1 MANIA
6 ILGSS
11 FSECLYRHKD
21 ENEMQKL
28 PWLERTPFTSR
39 TTEPIIIDNENHWVN
54 LLEKK
59 YPQHEFHIFA
69 KGGAGWEYAQQ
80 MLHMLAEQKICDRII
95 VELCDYR
102 AIILSQDIAFNKLK
116 TFRMLV
122 KHYIPN
128 PHPENYLHG
137 TPVSY
142 QSMIDEIK
150 EYKSLTTQTG
160 KSGWP
165 ASRAGL
171 KKIVKRYAKNDKII
185 LHNVKTPYVFS
196 TDVLE
201 YMVRSVMSPVYTT
214 RYRNY
219 LSSLTTVW
227 PKVFDKVG
235 VWAYESFNVPYPV
248 NFDANKEYFDNS
260 MQYFEDTMLEEWI
273 RKDPINNSADSW
285 KDKYYGFDGGHL
297 NKEGMRLLV
306 DFLLKQPN
314 IQQVLE

>member
-1 MANIA
+1 MANVA

-11 FSECLYRHKD
+11 YSETLYRHKD
-21 ENEMQKL
+21 DNEIQKL
-28 PWLERTPFTSR
+28 LWSERIPLTSR
-39 TTEPIIIDNENHWVN
+39 TTKFIIEDNKNHWVN
-54 LLEKK
+54 LLAKK
-59 YPQHEFHIFA
+59 YPQHKFYIFA
-69 KGGAGWEYAQQ
+69 KGGTGWEYAQQ
-80 MLHMLAEQKICDRII
+80 MLHMLSEVKTCDRII

-116 TFRMLV
+116 TVRSAV

-128 PHPENYLHG
+128 PNPENYMPG

-142 QSMIDEIK
+142 QSMVNEIK
-150 EYKSLTTQTG
+150 ECKSITA
-160 KSGWP
+160 KSDNDN
-165 ASRAGL
+165 
-171 KKIVKRYAKNDKII
+171 IV
-185 LHNVKTPYVFS
+185 LHNAETPYVFS

-219 LSSLTTVW
+219 LSSLTNVW
-227 PKVFDKVG
+227 PKIFDKVG

-248 NFDANKEYFDNS
+248 SLNANKKYFDNK
-260 MQYFEDTMLEEWI
+260 MQYFEETAIEKWI
-273 RKDPINNSADSW
+273 REDPINNSIDSW
-285 KDKYYGFDGGHL
+285 KNKYYGFDGAHL
-297 NKEGMRLLV
+297 NKEGMPLLV

>member
-11 FSECLYRHKD
+11 FSEALYRHKD
-21 ENEMQKL
+21 ENEMQQL
-28 PWLERTPFTSR
+28 PWADRMKIRCLPVGSVINDT
-39 TTEPIIIDNENHWVN
+39 ENHWVN
-54 LLEKK
+54 LLAKK
-59 YPQHEFHIFA
+59 YPQHKFRIFA
-69 KGGAGWEYAQQ
+69 RGGAGWEYAQQ
-80 MLHMLAEQKICDRII
+80 MLYMLSEQTTYNRII

-116 TFRMLV
+116 TVKMIP

-128 PHPENYLHG
+128 PNPENYMPG

-142 QSMIDEIK
+142 QSMINEIK
-150 EYKSLTTQTG
+150 EYKSLTTQ
-160 KSGWP
+160 
-165 ASRAGL
+165 
-171 KKIVKRYAKNDKII
+171 NDKTI
-185 LHNVKTPYVFS
+185 LHNVETPYVFS

-219 LSSLTTVW
+219 LSSLINVW
-227 PKVFDKVG
+227 PKIFDRVG
-235 VWAYESFNVPYPV
+235 VWAYEPFNVPYPV
-248 NFDANKEYFDNS
+248 SFNANKEYFDNK
-260 MQYFEDTMLEEWI
+260 MQYFEETAIEKWI
-273 RKDPINNSADSW
+273 REDPINNSIDSW
-285 KDKYYGFDGGHL
+285 KNKYYGFDGYHL
-297 NKEGMRLLV
+297 NKEGMPLLV